1 MGISAQISL
10 YPLGKESLSQ
20 DIAEFVRI
28 LRSMGLQCEVGNM
41 STVVY
46 GETDEIFDA
55 LKEAYS
61 YIASKGGC
69 VMVSTISNACPAQQY
84 PDLDL

>member
-1 MGISAQISL
+1 MNISVQISL

-20 DIAEFVRI
+20 DIAEFVKI
-28 LRSMGLQCEVGNM
+28 LQAKGLQCEVGKM
-41 STVVY
+41 STVLY
-46 GETDEIFDA
+46 GETDVVFDA

-69 VMVSTISNACPAQQY
+69 VMVSSISNACPV
-84 PDLDL
+84 